1 MIPIEETSEKLLKK
15 QIENSLKPFY
25 MDIYKHNEVILKW
38 IKSCQTAQQLD
49 LFTKLITEFDA
60 TQFYNEI
67 NPFEVELTKRE
78 LLDAIIEQRVIVA
91 GKREPMRLTPEFLL
105 IPNELAICLSE

>member
-1 MIPIEETSEKLLKK
+1 
-15 QIENSLKPFY
+15 
-25 MDIYKHNEVILKW
+25 MDIYKHNKVVLKW

-49 LFTKLITEFDA
+49 LFTKLVTEFDV
-60 TQFYNEI
+60 TQFYDEI

-91 GKREPMRLTPEFLL
+91 GKKEPMLLTTHYLL
-105 IPNELAICLSE
+105 IPNESAICLSE